1 LAVKKLTEILKTEV
15 QKALVGDK
23 EAVKR
28 LCTNYIDNVMAY
40 INKNKIKDQITGQDR
55 KPDERLMRQI
65 EEKIQIPDTGCDD
78 FRRQIAAFIG
88 HLAHEGK
95 TFAWDSNP
103 KLRKA
108 LEAKLFEDVRDTIK
122 LSALTMSGAAV
133 VDKDLQ
139 EKIDAVKTRLVKDFG
154 YNDRSATDVLDFVS
168 GIFSRGDL
176 AEDE

>member
-1 LAVKKLTEILKTEV
+1 
-15 QKALVGDK
+15 
-23 EAVKR
+23 
-28 LCTNYIDNVMAY
+28 
-40 INKNKIKDQITGQDR
+40 
-55 KPDERLMRQI
+55 
-65 EEKIQIPDTGCDD
+65 
-78 FRRQIAAFIG
+78 
-88 HLAHEGK
+88 
-95 TFAWDSNP
+95 
-103 KLRKA
+103 LRKA